1 MKFPSRSSG
10 LALAVALAGL
20 LAQRGAAQ
28 DAAESHF
35 QRGYY
40 LQTLK
45 SDPAGAAKAFEQV
58 LADPAATAE
67 MKTDAQTRL
76 AQCREDLAAADLAQ
90 LLPADALAY
99 IEVNRPGAHVGNLI
113 RMFGL
118 MGDPAAGA
126 KVTGERP
133 ATPQGGDGSGIPLAP
148 GFQVPSDFAVSPA
161 LVRELEKVRGIAA
174 AITSVDQRGIPDG
187 VAVIHPGE
195 SDLLRGLA
203 ETSIQFV
210 QRGDAIDGFKT
221 YQIENEVWLVQTARL
236 FVVARTRDQAA
247 AAVTRLKNGG
257 AESLASHAR
266 FAKLAADRKDAL
278 AFAYVAGDQIAPLM
292 IAHGAFTEAMIARSV
307 VDLDKL
313 ESLTATV
320 KTTSDGI
327 EVQAKAV
334 MGEGHRNLA
343 YALIRTAP
351 ATRRTLAHV
360 PSGAAAVGILGLN
373 PATKTP
379 AEPVVPP
386 GEPRYVTAMDL
397 GREVF
402 ANIEEISVFVTPAAN
417 PEARTPIPEVGV
429 VFGVKDPEQSQA
441 LWDQLLALPSMFG
454 APLTSPPTDVTIE
467 GAKGRQFRFPYIPP
481 IVLVAQKDRTFLA
494 GTHGA
499 VAASLRVAAGK
510 QDSLAKDPQL
520 KALVDALPE
529 HTSKGAVVHIGRAM
543 RMAAPLAGRDMPAE
557 VGLSMSVLDNLT
569 LSFVTDEQP
578 TQFAVRAQ
586 AKGMPDVA
594 QLVKIAARFEESH
607 RSRIVEAQRQI
618 EAARADAARAD
629 AEIRSIRERQAEL
642 DATRALDESRVE
654 QLEHQKSQSL
664 RETDVE
670 RLRPSKAEEE
680 KRDELPENARKRE
693 DTNAEVVGSQFE
705 PSGVPK

>member
-1 MKFPSRSSG
+1 MKISSRSSR
-10 LALAVALAGL
+10 LVVVVALTGV
-20 LAQRGAAQ
+20 LAQRVAAQ

-45 SDPAGAAKAFEQV
+45 NDPAGAAKAYEQV

-67 MKTDAQTRL
+67 MKADAQSRL
-76 AQCREDLAAADLAQ
+76 AQCREDLATADLAA

-99 IEVNRPGAHVGNLI
+99 VEINRPGAHVGNLI

-118 MGDPAAGA
+118 MGDPASQTKA
-126 KVTGERP
+126 TGEKP
-133 ATPQGGDGSGIPLAP
+133 AAPQGDAGGVPLAP
-148 GFQVPSDFAVSPA
+148 GFQVPADFAVSPA
-161 LVRELEKVRGIAA
+161 LVRELEKVRGVAA
-174 AITSVDQRGIPDG
+174 AITSIDRHGIPDG

-210 QRGDAIDGFKT
+210 QRADAIEGFKT

-236 FVVARTRDQAA
+236 FVVARTKEQAV
-247 AAVTRLKNGG
+247 AAVARLKNPG
-257 AESLASHAR
+257 AESLASNER

-278 AFAYVAGDQIAPLM
+278 AFAYLAGDQIGPLM

-313 ESLTATV
+313 ESLTAV
-320 KTTSDGI
+320 AKTTQDGI
-327 EVQAKAV
+327 EVQAKVV

-360 PSGAAAVGILGLN
+360 PSGAAAIAILGLN

-379 AEPVVPP
+379 AEPVIPP

-402 ANIEEISVFVTPAAN
+402 ANIEEISVFVTPSAN
-417 PEARTPIPEVGV
+417 PDARTPIPEVGL
-429 VFGVKDPEQSQA
+429 VFGVKDAEQSQA

-467 GAKGRQFRFPYIPP
+467 GEKGRQFRFPYIPP
-481 IVLVAQKDRTFLA
+481 VVLVAQKDRTFLA
-494 GTHGA
+494 GTQGA

-529 HTSKGAVVHIGRAM
+529 HTSKGAVVHVGRAI
-543 RMAAPLAGRDMPAE
+543 RLAAPIAGRDMPPEIAA
-557 VGLSMSVLDNLT
+557 STSVFDDLT

-578 TQFAVRAQ
+578 TQFAVRAK

-594 QLVKIAARFEESH
+594 KLVKIAAQFDDTR
-607 RSRIVEAQRQI
+607 RSRIVEARRQI
-618 EAARADAARAD
+618 DAARADAARAD
-629 AEIRSIRERQAEL
+629 AEIRSLRERQAEL
-642 DATRALDESRVE
+642 DPQRAIDERKSRVRQPEAGIESRALPET
-654 QLEHQKSQSL
+654 Q
-664 RETDVE
+664 REPPKT
-670 RLRPSKAEEE
+670 EE
-680 KRDELPENARKRE
+680 KKRE
-693 DTNAEVVGSQFE
+693 DRLDEGPTLDE
-705 PSGVPK
+705 PKVEDPASEPAPAPR